1 MIGVFKALA
10 TFFGICFIFYLLGAF
25 VSADFDI
32 RNWVLPIRGVCATL
46 ALAFGLIV
54 SGPILEKSL

>member
-1 MIGVFKALA
+1 MNVLKALA
-10 TFFGICFIFYLLGAF
+10 TFFGICFIFYLMGAF

-32 RNWVLPIRGVCATL
+32 RNWVFTIRGVCATL
-46 ALAFGLIV
+46 ALALGLIV